1 LKAPDADAGAGT
13 TGAPPWPAA
22 AAAVGEIASPAQPA
36 RWLDGLR
43 DGLLGARGVQHW
55 GGAIAL
61 VAVGLL
67 LPFLLGSFRLELV
80 AKYLCLAFPAVGIVL
95 LWGQTGIL
103 SLGQGLF
110 FGMGG
115 YFMAMFLKL
124 EATTH
129 SDSSQALS
137 QFYGSTLPDFMV
149 WNSVETLPWFWKPFQ
164 SLPLSLAA
172 ILIVPPLTAMATSY
186 FPFRR
191 RVGGVY
197 FSIVTLA
204 LASVASIVIIGQQ
217 GYTGGVNGI
226 TDFKSFAG
234 MDLESPRVS
243 WGLYYVTV
251 ALLVGVVLFGRAVM
265 NSRLGKILRAVR
277 DREDRVR
284 FSGYDPAMFK
294 AAIFAVAALFS
305 AIGGAL
311 FSLQVGLAS
320 PSLVGIVPSVEMVI
334 CAAVGGRLSLVGGVV
349 GTVLVYA
356 AKTFFSEHFAQYW
369 LYFIG
374 ALFILV
380 VVFLPRGLA
389 GALEQLRGARAR
401 RAERA

>member
-1 LKAPDADAGAGT
+1 
-13 TGAPPWPAA
+13 
-22 AAAVGEIASPAQPA
+22 
-36 RWLDGLR
+36 
-43 DGLLGARGVQHW
+43 
-55 GGAIAL
+55 
-61 VAVGLL
+61 
-67 LPFLLGSFRLELV
+67 
-80 AKYLCLAFPAVGIVL
+80 
-95 LWGQTGIL
+95 
-103 SLGQGLF
+103 
-110 FGMGG
+110 
-115 YFMAMFLKL
+115 MAMFLKL

-129 SDSSQALS
+129 ADSSQALA
-137 QFYGSTLPDFMV
+137 QFYGSSLPDFMV

-164 SLPLSLAA
+164 SLPLTIAA
-172 ILIVPPLTAMATSY
+172 ILIVPPVVAMAISY

-226 TDFKSFAG
+226 TDFKTFAG
-234 MDLESPRVS
+234 MDLDSRHVS
-243 WGLYYVTV
+243 WGLYYATV
-251 ALLVGVVLFGRAVM
+251 VLLVAAVVFGRAIVH
-265 NSRLGKILRAVR
+265 SRLGKILVAVR

-294 AAIFAVAALFS
+294 AAIFAVAAVFS
-305 AIGGAL
+305 AVGGAL

-334 CAAVGGRLSLVGGVV
+334 CAAVGGRLSLIGGVV

-356 AKTFFSEHFAQYW
+356 AKTFFSEHFAEYW

-380 VVFLPRGLA
+380 VVFLPKGLA
-389 GALEQLRGARAR
+389 GVVERWRGGRVR
-401 RAERA
+401 RVEAP

>member
-1 LKAPDADAGAGT
+1 VTVVTTETAAAPETAALPPAREVPRPVPSPWRGAFDLGKWART
-13 TGAPPWPAA
+13 SGGPAA
-22 AAAVGEIASPAQPA
+22 LLAVA
-36 RWLDGLR
+36 
-43 DGLLGARGVQHW
+43 
-55 GGAIAL
+55 
-61 VAVGLL
+61 LL
-67 LPFLLGSFRLELV
+67 LPFVMGSFRLELM
-80 AKYLCLAFPAVGIVL
+80 AKYLCLAFPAVGLVL

-110 FGMGG
+110 FGMGS
-115 YFMAMFLKL
+115 YFMAMYLKL

-129 SDSSQALS
+129 ADSAQALA

-149 WNSVETLPWFWKPFQ
+149 WNSVETLPWFWKPFN
-164 SLPLSLAA
+164 SLGFTILAIFA
-172 ILIVPPLTAMATSY
+172 VPPLAAFAISY
-186 FPFRR
+186 MPFRR

-226 TDFKSFAG
+226 TDFKTFHG
-234 MDLESPRVS
+234 MDLDSEKVTR
-243 WGLYYVTV
+243 GLYYVTL
-251 ALLVGVVLFGRAVM
+251 ALLVASVWLGRAIVR
-265 NSRLGKILRAVR
+265 SRLGKILVAVR

-294 AAIFAVAALFS
+294 AAIFAVAAVI
-305 AIGGAL
+305 AAVGGAL

-334 CAAVGGRLSLVGGVV
+334 CAAVGGRLSLVGGAL
-349 GTVLVYA
+349 GTLLVYY
-356 AKTFFSEHFAQYW
+356 AKTFFSEHFAEYW

-374 ALFILV
+374 ALFIAV
-380 VVFLPRGLA
+380 VVFLPKGLA
-389 GALEQLRGARAR
+389 GVLERVRLRRKAA
-401 RAERA
+401 A